1 MLLKKTLGSL
11 TLALSML
18 AASGCSTID
27 SLGETTANFFE
38 STPAPSYKV
47 AVIPFE
53 NLSTNRSAGIAISKL
68 FYSELAGQETVK
80 LAEESWVRNRLKT
93 EKINVDK
100 LSMSTS
106 AKELGEKLGVDR
118 LVLGAVSRYGRDN
131 DLFGQPVVAV
141 SAQLIDVK
149 TGNILWAASENTM
162 AGNSFWSGSANT
174 ESLAQDLVEDLA
186 DDLLDVE

>member
-27 SLGETTANFFE
+27 SLGESTASLFE

-53 NLSTNRSAGIAISKL
+53 NLSTNRSAGITISKL

-80 LAEESWVRNRLKT
+80 LTEESWVRNWLKT

-100 LSMSTS
+100 LSMTTS

-131 DLFGQPVVAV
+131 DLFGQPVVAI

-149 TGNILWAASENTM
+149 TGNILWAASENNM
-162 AGNSFWSGSANT
+162 AGDSFFSGSDNT